1 MSLLL
6 SRRCSLLIPLPKQ
19 LVSRS
24 NVGRLVAPLGCSSYS
39 SKANKGVS
47 SASSPLPRSASYL
60 LFVTHH
66 LLAASKQED
75 LRKWSKE
82 FRLLVLA
89 KRGYP
94 GVVLLVADTDG
105 PDEEAIA
112 ESGSEQKRLKE
123 VGKKIKVSETT
134 SNSRT
139 KGDGPC

>member
-1 MSLLL
+1 M
-6 SRRCSLLIPLPKQ
+6 
-19 LVSRS
+19 
-24 NVGRLVAPLGCSSYS
+24 
-39 SKANKGVS
+39 
-47 SASSPLPRSASYL
+47 
-60 LFVTHH
+60 
-66 LLAASKQED
+66 AASKQED